1 MLRAI
6 HAVAHALTTA
16 SAIGLFLRIDAM
28 TKQITRGR
36 CYEEFFS
43 FLVSFFVPFCAY
55 VSVRQMQILH
65 QRVTGDAS

>member
-28 TKQITRGR
+28 TKQIPRGR

-43 FLVSFFVPFCAY
+43 FLVSFFVPFCG
-55 VSVRQMQILH
+55 RQMQILH